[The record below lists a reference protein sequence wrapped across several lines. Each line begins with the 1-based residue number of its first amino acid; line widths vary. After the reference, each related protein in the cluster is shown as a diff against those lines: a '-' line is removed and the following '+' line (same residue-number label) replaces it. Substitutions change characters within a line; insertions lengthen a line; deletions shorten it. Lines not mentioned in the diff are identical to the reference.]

1 MKTLITAA
9 ILLLSVLC
17 PELSKAAP
25 IPQVGP
31 MHIEGVIDS
40 ISWNADR
47 FVKGSGIYDN
57 GKWYPMSGSLG
68 HDRTIPAHYRILLK
82 KTRVESLE
90 TAVASRS
97 YKSGSDITLV
107 INHPANDGYL
117 MKGMRIKVYDYTVR
131 GDEGGDWYSFSR
143 IAIKRR

>member
-1 MKTLITAA
+1 MIKLITAA
-9 ILLLSVLC
+9 ILLLIVLSSG
-17 PELSKAAP
+17 LSGAAP

-31 MHIEGVIDS
+31 MLIEGVIDR

-47 FVKGSGIYDN
+47 FVKGSGMYNN
-57 GKWYPMSGSLG
+57 GKWHPMSGSLG

-82 KTRVESLE
+82 KTRVESHE

-97 YKSGSDITLV
+97 FKSGSDITLV
-107 INHPANDGYL
+107 INHPANDGFL

-143 IAIKRR
+143 ITVSGR